1 MKKTLLVGLVVGTLA
16 PAAGEAAAQ
25 GVGIAARAGLVGIGL
40 EGAVAFSPRV
50 QARAG
55 FGILPFEPDPT
66 IDEIVWRLEVP
77 KSWYN
82 VGLDVYLAGELRI
95 GGGMLFKP
103 DDPTLEATPSSSVD
117 IGGGTFTPAQIG
129 TLRGTLA
136 SRTKAPY
143 AILGVGKMTGR
154 GLGLFVDVGVALLGD
169 PHIELVSEDGTLSG
183 LPELRSYLD
192 AEEARL
198 ENEAPDYI
206 RYWPFLS
213 VGVKLGFG

>member
-1 MKKTLLVGLVVGTLA
+1 MKNMLFAGLVVGTLGI
-16 PAAGEAAAQ
+16 AAGETAAQ
-25 GVGIAARAGLVGIGL
+25 GVGIAARAGLVGVGI

-66 IDEIVWRLEVP
+66 IDDIVWRLKVP

-82 VGLDVYLAGELRI
+82 VGLDFYLAGELRV
-95 GGGMLFKP
+95 GGGVLFKP

-117 IGGGTFTPAQIG
+117 IGGRSFTPQEIG
-129 TLRGTLA
+129 TLKGALA
-136 SRTKAPY
+136 SRTRAPY
-143 AILGVGKMTGR
+143 AILGLGKMTGLGV
-154 GLGLFVDVGVALLGD
+154 GLYVDAGVALLGD
-169 PHIELVSEDGTLSG
+169 PHIELDAEGGSFSDLV
-183 LPELRSYLD
+183 ELQSRLD
-192 AEEARL
+192 AEATRL
-198 ENEAPDYI
+198 ENDAPDYI